1 MKKIVYENLVRWNGS
16 TNYDQAR
23 DLGSPPTARIVDT
36 YWYKTTVYY
45 CPLCGRDD
53 TYKERVYDEEKPKEW
68 EKRFTFKEVWDYCD
82 I

>member
-1 MKKIVYENLVRWNGS
+1 VH
-16 TNYDQAR
+16 
-23 DLGSPPTARIVDT
+23 
-36 YWYKTTVYY
+36 Y
-45 CPLCGRDD
+45 CPVCGRDD

>member
-1 MKKIVYENLVRWNGS
+1 MKK
-16 TNYDQAR
+16 QK
-23 DLGSPPTARIVDT
+23 

-53 TYKERVYDEEKPKEW
+53 TYKERQFNEKPEEW